1 MSESQE
7 VSALEGQALTR
18 ERLQAVRGL
27 VERVADHSPDR
38 SRDSTED
45 PLAEIRRNIVLK
57 PTAGGFTI
65 SSTARDPQVAME
77 VCATIVRIFTE
88 ASATDQP
95 QVTDKFLNDQIADAK
110 RKLDAQEA
118 KLAAFKRRHGGWP
131 AGDDEAETQNSLMG
145 YSVQLEAANGA
156 LNRALQERTALT
168 ESIRTIESAGS
179 QVLPAADPP
188 NVQALEREMATEQA
202 QLVTLE
208 ARYTPDHPDVVKLRT
223 DIAQLQRKIDEA
235 RKAAAAPK
243 KSDRAPAA
251 EPPQV
256 AQMRA
261 QVQELDRTVQEK
273 TAEQGRLQEEIR
285 AARARLENGAALEQ
299 EYKQLRLDRD
309 AAQTNYNDLLS
320 KQSKMK
326 ASQVEGRQDRSA
338 FRLLEA
344 ANLPAA
350 PSFPNPIL
358 FTLGGAGGGFGVGL
372 LVVVLGELR
381 DKTLRTE
388 GDIEHYLELPTLA
401 VIPTADGPEGN
412 DAEGRGGSR
421 AMRGENG
428 EKEESVLADV

>member
-1 MSESQE
+1 
-7 VSALEGQALTR
+7 
-18 ERLQAVRGL
+18 
-27 VERVADHSPDR
+27 
-38 SRDSTED
+38 
-45 PLAEIRRNIVLK
+45 
-57 PTAGGFTI
+57 
-65 SSTARDPQVAME
+65 
-77 VCATIVRIFTE
+77 
-88 ASATDQP
+88 
-95 QVTDKFLNDQIADAK
+95 
-110 RKLDAQEA
+110 
-118 KLAAFKRRHGGWP
+118 
-131 AGDDEAETQNSLMG
+131 
-145 YSVQLEAANGA
+145 
-156 LNRALQERTALT
+156 
-168 ESIRTIESAGS
+168 
-179 QVLPAADPP
+179 
-188 NVQALEREMATEQA
+188 
-202 QLVTLE
+202 
-208 ARYTPDHPDVVKLRT
+208 
-223 DIAQLQRKIDEA
+223 
-235 RKAAAAPK
+235 
-243 KSDRAPAA
+243 
-251 EPPQV
+251 
-256 AQMRA
+256 
-261 QVQELDRTVQEK
+261 VQELDRTVQEK